1 MGSIGFSLLV
11 NGFIV
16 SALATVL
23 INYVV
28 GSV

>member
-1 MGSIGFSLLV
+1 MGSIGISLLV